1 MPLYGENSV
10 SQFTLWRQPCLYTA
24 THSLSLNADKVGMDR
39 KMIKDF
45 TDVPLSESN
54 VSLKLADI
62 QERCSQLLSDSDE
75 LGGLSLE
82 DPVATPDN
90 NNPYNRG

>member
-1 MPLYGENSV
+1 MN
-10 SQFTLWRQPCLYTA
+10 
-24 THSLSLNADKVGMDR
+24 
-39 KMIKDF
+39 KDF
-45 TDVPLSESN
+45 KDTPLSESN

-62 QERCSQLLSDSDE
+62 QKRCSDLIEDPDE

-82 DPVATPDN
+82 ESVAEPDN

>member
-1 MPLYGENSV
+1 MK
-10 SQFTLWRQPCLYTA
+10 T
-24 THSLSLNADKVGMDR
+24 
-39 KMIKDF
+39 DF
-45 TDVPLSESN
+45 EETPLSESN

-62 QERCSQLLSDSDE
+62 QKRCSELLNDPGD

-82 DPVATPDN
+82 DPAPEADS

>member
-1 MPLYGENSV
+1 
-10 SQFTLWRQPCLYTA
+10 
-24 THSLSLNADKVGMDR
+24 MD
-39 KMIKDF
+39 KDF
-45 TDVPLSESN
+45 EDIPLSESN

-62 QERCSQLLSDSDE
+62 QERCSQMLSDPNE

-82 DPVATPDN
+82 DPVATSDN